1 MGKPCFSTIT
11 KFFAIALLAA
21 AIAIT
26 AIAVLSSPATARTPG
41 RGNLDALKSWDT
53 DNLARW
59 IYRSGGGLDIVGAKN
74 YRIPFHD
81 YRASGYKETVP
92 AKACVGYN
100 IYDNDGNLQAVHLQ
114 ARHTLSSRQAETPV
128 R

>member
-21 AIAIT
+21 ATAIT

-59 IYRSGGGLDIVGAKN
+59 VSSVGSVGAKN
-74 YRIPFHD
+74 YRIPYHN
-81 YRASGYKETVP
+81 YRATGYKETVP
-92 AKACVGYN
+92 AKACAAYS
-100 IYDNDGNLQAVHLQ
+100 IYDSDGNWQAVHLQ
-114 ARHTLSSRQAETPV
+114 AQHTRSSRQAATPG